1 MGECASSV
9 DSIAPALK
17 YKNYKDKNEPGYSEE
32 AIIFNEYPF
41 RIEGDKLN

>member
-1 MGECASSV
+1 MGECASSI
-9 DSIAPALK
+9 DSSVPPLK
-17 YKNYKDKNEPGYSEE
+17 HKKYEDKNEPGYSEE